1 MYVVLFEQ
9 LNNSLVLGTNKIEIT
24 AAVIVLM
31 KENVENFDLLNFLV
45 LDKNYSQV
53 KSYQNIRKHKLIGL
67 TGFNLP

>member
-31 KENVENFDLLNFLV
+31 KENAENFDLLNFLV

-53 KSYQNIRKHKLIGL
+53 KSYQNIRKHELIGL
-67 TGFNLP
+67 TGSNLP

>member
-1 MYVVLFEQ
+1 MYVVLS

-45 LDKNYSQV
+45 LIDKN
-53 KSYQNIRKHKLIGL
+53 RLKLF
-67 TGFNLP
+67 TGKILSKISESTN

>member
-1 MYVVLFEQ
+1 MNKNIFICLGKHFKICMWFC

-45 LDKNYSQV
+45 LDDKN
-53 KSYQNIRKHKLIGL
+53 
-67 TGFNLP
+67 